1 MSRFS
6 QFDKLL
12 CVTAFVFRSVGLLL
26 KQSNSRDKD
35 QGKALDRAWPL
46 PTDLNLA
53 ETYWMQTI
61 QAKPFEKKMHY
72 LLSKGTW
79 DKPIRVDQFEL
90 FVDGDSVIRNQG
102 RIGLA
107 DLSIRSKN
115 LILLLT
121 HNSVIN
127 LLIYGIHL

>member
-1 MSRFS
+1 
-6 QFDKLL
+6 
-12 CVTAFVFRSVGLLL
+12 
-26 KQSNSRDKD
+26 
-35 QGKALDRAWPL
+35 
-46 PTDLNLA
+46 
-53 ETYWMQTI
+53 
-61 QAKPFEKKMHY
+61 MHY
-72 LLSKGTW
+72 LLSKGAW
-79 DKPIRVDQFEL
+79 DKPIRVDQFKL

-107 DLSIRSKN
+107 DLPIRSKN

>member
-12 CVTAFVFRSVGLLL
+12 CVTAFVFRFVGLL
-26 KQSNSRDKD
+26 KQSNSGDKD
-35 QGKALDRAWPL
+35 QGKAFDRAWSS
-46 PTDLNLA
+46 PTELNLA

-72 LLSKGTW
+72 LLSKGMR
-79 DKPIRVDQFEL
+79 DKPIRVDQFKL
-90 FVDGDSVIRNQG
+90 FVDGDNVIRSQG

-107 DLSIRSKN
+107 DLPIHSKN

-121 HNSVIN
+121 HNPSVIN
-127 LLIYGIHL
+127 LLIYDVH